1 MEFQTKNA
9 IINAFIFGHVVT
21 LQVIF
26 TSSYDFDWLFS
37 VLPFYPVKLYFA
49 SLLGKSSDNKLPQLM
64 FICECVNISLIFEEH
79 FSSYRILVWKVSY
92 FFQHFKCYTT
102 VFWPPQFHMR
112 NLLLIL
118 LWIPYVCYLFS
129 CWLQNSLYF
138 WLSIV

>member
-1 MEFQTKNA
+1 MEFQTENT
-9 IINAFIFGHVVT
+9 IISAFIFGHVVT

-26 TSSYDFDWLFS
+26 TSSYDFDWLFT
-37 VLPFYPVKLYFA
+37 VLSFHPVKLHFA
-49 SLLGKSSDNKLPQLM
+49 PLLGKSSDNELPQLM

-79 FSSYRILVWKVSY
+79 FSSYRILVWKDLY

-102 VFWPPQFHMR
+102 VFWPLQFHMR

-118 LWIPYVCYLFS
+118 LWIPYMCCLS
-129 CWLQNSLYF
+129 SWQLQNSLYF